1 MKCINKNIFLYYLN
15 DEISSRKK
23 KQIAAHLLECEHCRK
38 HLAEWEKVLNI
49 TQQFIDQDM
58 KIHPAPPHAHI
69 TQQFG
74 KVPPKPDK
82 LFWIRYWT
90 KPALATVAVLF
101 ASLMIFFL
109 SPRSVPTP
117 QENYYVIDNV
127 AYTETIS
134 LSDVYLNDL
143 EIMYLQEIYEN
154 EELTDDILYGDWLYY
169 EEVLNDLNQDELEE
183 LINKMYGNGVT

>member
-1 MKCINKNIFLYYLN
+1 MKCINKIKLLNYLN
-15 DEISSRKK
+15 NELSERKQ
-23 KQIAAHLLECEHCRK
+23 KQITAHLLECEHCRK

-49 TQQFIDQDM
+49 TQNYIDQDV

-74 KVPPKPDK
+74 KVPPKPDN

-169 EEVLNDLNQDELEE
+169 EEVLNDLNQEELEE
-183 LINKMYGNGVT
+183 LINKMYDNGIT